1 MARRVE
7 LVLTATHAN
16 SPGLCHSPGQVDSL
30 GSWGIALLDPTQA
43 KASSFRLQ
51 VPLRLHSL
59 RGMIS
64 GGSLFPHTTRLAF
77 QAPSR
82 AALVFHMATSSG
94 LIRIWLPISEALN
107 RFTLDDSFRK
117 TQ

>member
-7 LVLTATHAN
+7 LVLAATYAK
-16 SPGLCHSPGQVDSL
+16 SPGLYYSPGQVDSL
-30 GSWGIALLDPTQA
+30 GSWGIARLDPTQA

-64 GGSLFPHTTRLAF
+64 GGSLFP
-77 QAPSR
+77 
-82 AALVFHMATSSG
+82 
-94 LIRIWLPISEALN
+94 
-107 RFTLDDSFRK
+107 
-117 TQ
+117 